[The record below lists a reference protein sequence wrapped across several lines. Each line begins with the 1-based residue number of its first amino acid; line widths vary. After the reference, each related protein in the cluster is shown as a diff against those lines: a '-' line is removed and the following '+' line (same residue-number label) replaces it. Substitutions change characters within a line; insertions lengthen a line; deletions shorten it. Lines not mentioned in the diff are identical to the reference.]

1 VTKKAGRP
9 KRSYDLK
16 EEKNE
21 DSDEEEEEVA
31 LEEEENVW
39 TGTTS
44 HGNLF
49 WRYRNSEHNRINK
62 MQQWNKHYFV
72 PIQEAARHTRTSVS
86 SWVFSYKEEQAIASY

>member
-49 WRYRNSEHNRINK
+49 W
-62 MQQWNKHYFV
+62 
-72 PIQEAARHTRTSVS
+72 
-86 SWVFSYKEEQAIASY
+86 